1 MVLNK
6 PNSFFRPGVFVL
18 NKLKYVYK
26 FIFISFFV
34 VLPLTVAF
42 FYILLSA
49 RDNINF
55 IKRELIGI
63 EYLKETSKLINDIQ
77 IHRDMVT
84 MHYSNQD
91 NFGLTAYHQFE
102 EIKEALNRIDV
113 INDKYG
119 KDIGVF
125 EEWKLIR
132 KEWKSDVFVL
142 SSKSYEDYTKNRQVH
157 REYLNKLML
166 FNLSVADGSNLMLD
180 PQITTYYLMSLIV
193 LDIPFFQEDRSRIM
207 SLVLSLAPD
216 FSASEFN
223 NQSSNMAL
231 SSLGFLFSKV
241 DRSFNIILNNEI
253 DSHEYFS
260 DSIIALK
267 EGLNSDLN
275 LVDSISTDGHATISA
290 NSLYISIQ
298 KNNQNIDTI
307 YSLLIARLET
317 LLNNRLNSVIFY
329 RNSTMLVIFLLIV
342 TYAYFYACFYF
353 SFFGIIAS
361 LRDLSQR
368 IINKETMA
376 DNIVLDSHDEMGD
389 IVKSF
394 NNLFS
399 ALSKSNIELE
409 RQLSEEKILQEKL
422 TEQKEELEKF
432 NKLMV
437 GRELKM
443 AELKEQ
449 LEKAK

>member
-6 PNSFFRPGVFVL
+6 PNSFFRPGLFIL
-18 NKLKYVYK
+18 NKLRYFYK
-26 FIFISFFV
+26 FVFISLFV
-34 VLPLTVAF
+34 ILPLAVAF
-42 FYILLSA
+42 FYILINSQ
-49 RDNINF
+49 DNIDF
-55 IKRELIGI
+55 IKKELIGV

-77 IHRDMVT
+77 VHRDMVS
-84 MHYSNQD
+84 MYYSGQD
-91 NFGLTAYHQFE
+91 SFGLTAYHQFE
-102 EIKEALNRIDV
+102 EIKETLNRIDA
-113 INDKYG
+113 INEKYG
-119 KDIGVF
+119 RDIAVF
-125 EEWKLIR
+125 EEWSLIS

-142 SSKSYEDYTKNRQVH
+142 TSKSYEAYTKNRQYH
-157 REYLNKLML
+157 REYINKLML

-216 FSASEFN
+216 FRAADFN
-223 NQSSNMAL
+223 RQSSNMSV
-231 SSLGFLFSKV
+231 SSLGLLFSKV
-241 DRSFNIILNNEI
+241 NRSFNIVLNNEI
-253 DSHEYFS
+253 DSHEYLS
-260 DSIIALK
+260 DKLISFK
-267 EGLNSDLN
+267 EGFNSDLN
-275 LVDSISTDGHATISA
+275 LVDSIAVDSHATISA
-290 NSLYISIQ
+290 NSLYLSIQ
-298 KNNQNIDTI
+298 KSRTNAGAICL
-307 YSLLIARLET
+307 LLITRLED
-317 LLNNRLNSVIFY
+317 LLNDRLDSVAFY
-329 RNSTMLVIFLLIV
+329 RNFTMVAIFLLIAI
-342 TYAYFYACFYF
+342 YAYFYACFYF
-353 SFFGIIAS
+353 SFFGVIAS
-361 LRDLSQR
+361 LRNLSQR

-394 NNLFS
+394 NNLFG